1 MAVRHRV
8 TKSSVKTPP
17 PPSAKLKSIGVM
29 YHGYRLRFLFTISR
43 TRYSAEVSRILPSTF
58 PERVYSKNMESYTFE
73 RTYGGGGRSNPMS
86 QAISPNFT
94 TVTNPLPYNGRSADD
109 RVCATLCSPF
119 PYRPPSSHQPPDRH
133 PFLGTYNVRY
143 KSVHLTD
150 GVVIFLFKFCKM
162 GKNEECGSVQDEMV
176 LDGMP
181 NGFGYPKRKR
191 CVTQKRSELLRVR

>member
-73 RTYGGGGRSNPMS
+73 RTYGGGVGQTLCRKQFPLT
-86 QAISPNFT
+86 SPQSPTPSPT
-94 TVTNPLPYNGRSADD
+94 TVVLPMIACARHFVLLFPTDHPPPTNHQIVIRFLVPITYAINPY
-109 RVCATLCSPF
+109 T
-119 PYRPPSSHQPPDRH
+119 
-133 PFLGTYNVRY
+133 
-143 KSVHLTD
+143 
-150 GVVIFLFKFCKM
+150 
-162 GKNEECGSVQDEMV
+162 
-176 LDGMP
+176 
-181 NGFGYPKRKR
+181 
-191 CVTQKRSELLRVR
+191 